1 MSKKRLKRPLLK
13 FEIEE
18 AQANSISAAAAAR
31 YLDVNILTYKKYAK
45 FYGIYENLLN
55 PTGIGTSKGFAK
67 SQSHSTKLKD
77 IFENKHPKYP
87 LQRLKWRM
95 VARGLA
101 NDYCAVCGFDEER
114 ITDKSK
120 PLLMVFKDEH
130 GDYTPTNLAV
140 LCYNCCFLTKDA
152 PTVVNRVH
160 IEDSLKNEDPRY
172 NPNRASWADPSNA
185 VSLMPEPENDLS
197 EEEIRQIKEE
207 IDRELGRI

>member
-1 MSKKRLKRPLLK
+1 MAKQRLRRPLLK

-18 AQANSISAAAAAR
+18 AQANSLSAAAAAR
-31 YLDVNILTYKKYAK
+31 YLDVNIATYKKYAK

-77 IFENKHPKYP
+77 IFENNHPNYP

-95 VARGLA
+95 VARGLVS
-101 NDYCAVCGFDEER
+101 DHCIVCGFNEGR
-114 ITDKSK
+114 ITDSRK

-130 GDYTPTNLAV
+130 GDYAPTNLVV

-172 NPNRASWADPSNA
+172 NSDRASWIDPSNA